1 MANRIAVVGIGNT
14 LRRDDGIGVTV
25 LGSLLSLYKRERID
39 YLDFGSAS
47 FDLLNRMSSYDA
59 MLVIDGIEASLEPGE
74 LKIARLEDITY
85 DLKEAVTSTH
95 GFGFSTLLEL
105 YKKLGAKTRVYIAG
119 IQVADTSYGEGFTPQ
134 LADKKEEITGRI
146 SAFIDTVLLKGQ

>member
-14 LRRDDGIGVTV
+14 LRRDDGIGITV
-25 LGSLLSLYKRERID
+25 LGSLLSLYKRPGID

-47 FDLLNRMSSYDA
+47 FDLLHRMTSYDA

-74 LKIARLEDITY
+74 LKIARLEDIAY
-85 DLKEAVTSTH
+85 DLKEAMTSTH
-95 GFGFSTLLEL
+95 GFGFSTILNF
-105 YKKLGAKTRVYIAG
+105 YKKLGVKTRVYIAG
-119 IQVADTSYGEGFTPQ
+119 IQVGDISYGEGFTAQ

>member
-25 LGSLLSLYKRERID
+25 LGSLLSLYKRDGID

-47 FDLLNRMSSYDA
+47 FDLLNHMSSYDA

-74 LKIARLEDITY
+74 LKIARLEDIAY
-85 DLKEAVTSTH
+85 DLKDAMTSTH
-95 GFGFSTLLEL
+95 NFGFNTLIDL
-105 YKKLGAKTRVYIAG
+105 YKKLGIKTRVYIAG
-119 IQVADTSYGEGFTPQ
+119 IQVADISYGEGLTAS
-134 LADKKEEITGRI
+134 LTDKKEGITGRI